1 MKILITGVFGQD
13 GFIVSEL
20 LKSAGHGVHGTFFPG
35 FDDPSFHPF
44 LSETELSPLDVTEIN
59 QVEATLSKV
68 QPDSIIHLAG
78 ETSVASSWES
88 PTKTL
93 MANVVGT
100 SNFIETLRKLNAS
113 AHFVNATS
121 VEIFD
126 GQTARV
132 NEASPMK
139 AGNPYGI
146 SKLATAQ
153 LVTAM
158 RLDGMNMMNVY
169 LSNHESKYRPEKFV
183 MGKLARGVAA
193 IADGRQEN
201 LIMGDLSIVRDWS
214 SAEDICKGI
223 VKVVETGFNEDVIL
237 ASGVNSKLSEIVAA
251 AFAAAGIENW
261 DEFVTTDPAL
271 IRTNDERIVTYD
283 VSLAKNKLNWST
295 QISANSWIAEMVQ
308 SFRNS

>member
-13 GFIVSEL
+13 GFVVSEL
-20 LKSAGHGVHGTFFPG
+20 LKSSGHEVYGTYFPR
-35 FDDPSFHPF
+35 FDDPSSHPF
-44 LSETELSPLDVTEIN
+44 LSQSELTSLDITEID
-59 QVEATLSKV
+59 QVEATLSSV
-68 QPDSIIHLAG
+68 QPESVIHLAG
-78 ETSVASSWES
+78 ETSVASSWAS
-88 PTKTL
+88 PTRTL

-100 SNFIETLRKLNAS
+100 SNLIESLRKLNSS
-113 AHFVNATS
+113 AHLVNATS

-126 GQTARV
+126 GQTSRI
-132 NEASPMK
+132 NESSPMK

-158 RLDGMNMMNVY
+158 RSDGMNMMNVF

-214 SAEDICKGI
+214 SAEDICKGMI
-223 VKVVETGFNEDVIL
+223 KVVETGFTGDVIL
-237 ASGVNSKLSEIVAA
+237 ASGVNTTLSEIVAS
-251 AFAAAGIENW
+251 AFASVGISNW
-261 DEFVTTDPAL
+261 TDYVTTDPAL
-271 IRTNDERIVTYD
+271 LRTNDERVVTYD
-283 VSLAKNKLNWST
+283 VSLAKTKLDWSAT
-295 QISANSWIAEMVQ
+295 KSTNEWISEMVAN
-308 SFRNS
+308 FRV

>member
-13 GFIVSEL
+13 GFIISEL
-20 LKSAGHGVHGTFFPG
+20 LKSSGHEVHGTYLPR
-35 FDDPSFHPF
+35 FDDPSAHPF
-44 LSETELSPLDVTEIN
+44 LSVSQLSPLDITEIN
-59 QVEATLSKV
+59 LVEETLSSL

-78 ETSVASSWES
+78 ETSVASSWAS
-88 PTKTL
+88 PGRTL

-100 SNFIETLRKLNAS
+100 SNLIEALRKVNTS
-113 AHFVNATS
+113 VHFVNATS

-126 GQTARV
+126 VQTSRI
-132 NEASPMK
+132 NESSPMK

-158 RLDGMNMMNVY
+158 RSDGMNMMNVY

-193 IADGRQEN
+193 IADGRQKN

-214 SAEDICKGI
+214 SAEDICKGMI
-223 VKVVETGFNEDVIL
+223 KVVETGFTEDVIL
-237 ASGVNSKLSEIVAA
+237 ASGVNTTLSEIVAS
-251 AFAAAGIENW
+251 AFASVGISDWN
-261 DEFVTTDPAL
+261 DYVTTDPAL
-271 IRTNDERIVTYD
+271 LRTNDERVVTYD
-283 VSLAKNKLNWST
+283 VSLARTKLDWSAT
-295 QISANSWIAEMVQ
+295 KSTKVWISEMVE
-308 SFRNS
+308 SFRV

>member
-13 GFIVSEL
+13 GFIISEL
-20 LKSAGHGVHGTFFPG
+20 LKSLGHEVHGTYFPR
-35 FDDPSFHPF
+35 FDDPSDHPF
-44 LSETELSPLDVTEIN
+44 LSKTELSALDITEIN
-59 QVEATLSKV
+59 QVEETFSSL

-88 PTKTL
+88 PALTM

-100 SNFIETLRKLNAS
+100 SNLIETLRKLNSS
-113 AHFVNATS
+113 AHLVNATS

-126 GQTARV
+126 GQTSV
-132 NEASPMK
+132 INESSPMK

-146 SKLATAQ
+146 SKLASAQ

-158 RLDGMNMMNVY
+158 RSDGMNMMNVY

-214 SAEDICKGI
+214 SAEDICKGMI
-223 VKVVETGFNEDVIL
+223 KVVETGFTEDVIL
-237 ASGVNSKLSEIVAA
+237 ASGVNTTLSEIVAS
-251 AFAAAGIENW
+251 AFASVGISNW
-261 DEFVTTDPAL
+261 NDYVTTDPAL
-271 IRTNDERIVTYD
+271 LRTNDERVVTYD
-283 VSLAKNKLNWST
+283 VSLAKTNLDWSAT
-295 QISANSWIAEMVQ
+295 KSTNVWISEMVE
-308 SFRNS
+308 SFRV

>member
-1 MKILITGVFGQD
+1 MKILVTGVFGQD

-20 LKSAGHGVHGTFFPG
+20 LKSSGQEVNGTYLPS
-35 FDDPSFHPF
+35 FDDPASHPF
-44 LSETELSPLDVTEIN
+44 LSKSELSPLDITDIK
-59 QVEATLSKV
+59 QVEATLFSL
-68 QPDSIIHLAG
+68 QPESIIHLAG
-78 ETSVASSWES
+78 ETSVASSWSS
-88 PTKTL
+88 PARTM
-93 MANVVGT
+93 MANVIGT
-100 SNFIETLRKLNAS
+100 SNLLEILRKVNSS

-126 GQTARV
+126 GRTSRI
-132 NEASPMK
+132 NESSPMK

-158 RLDGMNMMNVY
+158 RSDGMNTMNVF

-223 VKVVETGFNEDVIL
+223 IKVVETGFISDVIL
-237 ASGVNSKLSEIVAA
+237 ASGVNSTLSEIVAS
-251 AFAAAGIENW
+251 AFASVGIIDWN
-261 DEFVTTDPAL
+261 DYVSTDPAL
-271 IRTNDERIVTYD
+271 LRTNDERVVSYD
-283 VSLAKNKLNWST
+283 VSLAKTKLDWST
-295 QISANSWIAEMVQ
+295 TKSTEAWISEMVS
-308 SFRNS
+308 SFRN